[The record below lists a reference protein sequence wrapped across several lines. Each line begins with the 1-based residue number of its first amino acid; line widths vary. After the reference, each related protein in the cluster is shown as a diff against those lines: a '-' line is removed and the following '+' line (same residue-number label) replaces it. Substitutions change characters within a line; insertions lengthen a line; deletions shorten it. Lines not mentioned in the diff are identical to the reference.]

1 MVTIVEFTIFDRETD
16 SKTFYWMRT
25 FALIAVV
32 MAHADYLHTG
42 SQFLNRLI
50 TSFSDCGVAVFF
62 FASGAYWRWRPV
74 DSALRHTTKLLPPW
88 IMLGSLVYVIGAVKS
103 GFSLNNWLCWLVG
116 KNTYLWYLTIYAI
129 IQIGFS
135 ILRIERKSYLVVCVL
150 ITAVSRVLTACF
162 GISGYRAFLNP
173 LNWVGFFAVGVL
185 FRQNTNVQRD
195 NSKYM
200 RTVYTIVAAIAIV
213 VFTYLDTLMPST
225 RLDYWAF
232 FDCFSQFSWIVVLF
246 FVSCTLVGL
255 HGYEIGKASLPIYL
269 LHIPVIGFATNRL
282 TVGIP
287 LAALISIAVIC
298 MLYLCLL
305 AAKKMASICNLDKL
319 FTIVTGI

>member
-1 MVTIVEFTIFDRETD
+1 MLTDRQTDRQTD

-32 MAHADYLHTG
+32 MAHANYLQTD

-62 FASGAYWRWRPV
+62 FASGAYWRWRPLG
-74 DSALRHTTKLLPPW
+74 STLKHITKLLPPW
-88 IMLGSLVYVIGAVKS
+88 IILGSLVYAIGSIKG
-103 GFSLNNWLCWLVG
+103 GFSLVSWLCWLVG
-116 KNTYLWYLTIYAI
+116 KNTYLWYLTIYAV
-129 IQIGFS
+129 IQIVFS
-135 ILRIERKSYLVVCVL
+135 ILRIERKRNLVVCIL
-150 ITAVSRVLTACF
+150 ITAVFRVLTAYLE
-162 GISGYRAFLNP
+162 ISGYRAFLNP
-173 LNWVGFFAVGVL
+173 LNWVGFFAAGVL

-200 RTVYTIVAAIAIV
+200 RFYPILAAIAIV
-213 VFTYLDTLMPST
+213 VFAYLDTLMPST
-225 RLDYWAF
+225 RLDYWTY

-246 FVSCTLVGL
+246 FVSHTLVGL

-269 LHIPVIGFATNRL
+269 LHISVIGFATNRL

-287 LAALISIAVIC
+287 LAVLISIAVISV
-298 MLYLCLL
+298 LYLCLL
-305 AAKKMASICNLDKL
+305 AAKKMTSICNLDEI
-319 FTIVTGI
+319 FTDVIGF